1 MKIDSQIGGGVSKDI
16 AEDAQRLERMGF
28 DGAWSFE
35 SKHDPF
41 LPLALAASATSRLQL
56 GTNILVAFG
65 RSPFSVAQT
74 VWDLQRGSGGRFHL
88 GLGTQVRAHVER
100 RYSMPF
106 DHPAAR
112 LTDYVRCLRAVW
124 DSFQNDTRPN
134 YEGPFY
140 RFKLINQFFNA
151 GPIEHPDIP
160 VYVAGV
166 NPRMCRVAG
175 EVADGLHVH
184 PMHSVGYLRDV
195 VRPALEDGARR
206 SDRNAEDL
214 QLYAPVMVVTGDT
227 QQEMDEAAAKARQQI
242 AFYGST
248 PSYRVMLDYHGYGSL
263 GEELNRLMRQGDLS
277 EMAKQVPDALLEQ
290 VAVVSDPGNL
300 AARLRQRYEGVLHR
314 LSIYAPMPEG
324 ASETEWQQ
332 FISAFR
338 DPA

>member
-1 MKIDSQIGGGVSKDI
+1 MKIDTQIGGGVSKDI
-16 AEDAQRLERMGF
+16 AADVQRFERMGF
-28 DGAWSFE
+28 DGGWTFE
-35 SKHDPF
+35 SRHDPF
-41 LPLALAASATSRLQL
+41 LPLAQAATATTRLQL
-56 GTNILVAFG
+56 GTNIAVAFG

-74 VWDLQRGSGGRFHL
+74 AWDLQRGSGGRFHL

-112 LTDYVRCLRAVW
+112 LADYVRCLRAIW
-124 DSFQNDTRPN
+124 DTFQNDARPN
-134 YEGPFY
+134 YEGQFY
-140 RFKLINQFFNA
+140 RFRLINPFFNA
-151 GPIEHPDIP
+151 GPIDHPDIP

-206 SDRNAEDL
+206 GGRDAGAL

-227 QQEMDEAAAKARQQI
+227 QQEMDEAAVRARQQI
-242 AFYGST
+242 AFYAST
-248 PSYRVMLDYHGYGSL
+248 PSYRIVLDYHGYGSL
-263 GEELNRLMRQGDLS
+263 GEKLNLLMRQGDLS
-277 EMAKQVPDALLEQ
+277 SMGNQVPEALLEQ
-290 VAVVSDPGNL
+290 VAVVSCPGDL

-314 LSIYAPMPEG
+314 VSIYAPVLEG
-324 ASETEWQQ
+324 APETEWRQ
-332 FISAFR
+332 FIAAFR
-338 DPA
+338 AAA

>member
-1 MKIDSQIGGGVSKDI
+1 MKIDTQIGGGVSKDI
-16 AEDAQRLERMGF
+16 AADAQRLERMGF
-28 DGAWSFE
+28 DGGWTFE
-35 SKHDPF
+35 SRHDPF
-41 LPLALAASATSRLQL
+41 LPLAQAATATERLQL
-56 GTNILVAFG
+56 GTNIAVAFG

-74 VWDLQRGSGGRFHL
+74 AWDLQRGSGGRFHL

-112 LTDYVRCLRAVW
+112 LADYVRCLRAIW
-124 DSFQNDTRPN
+124 DTFQNDARPS

-140 RFKLINQFFNA
+140 RFRLINTFFNA
-151 GPIEHPDIP
+151 GPIDHPDIP

-206 SDRNAEDL
+206 SGRDAGAL
-214 QLYAPVMVVTGDT
+214 QLYAPVMVVTGNT
-227 QQEMDEAAAKARQQI
+227 QQEMDEAAVRARQQI
-242 AFYGST
+242 AFYAST
-248 PSYRVMLDYHGYGSL
+248 PSYRVVLDYHGYGSL
-263 GEELNRLMRQGDLS
+263 GDKLNRLMRQGDLAN
-277 EMAKQVPDALLEQ
+277 MGNQVPEALLEE
-290 VAVVSDPGNL
+290 VAVVSAPGDL

-314 LSIYAPMPEG
+314 VSIYAPVPEG
-324 ASETEWQQ
+324 ASESEWRQ
-332 FISAFR
+332 FIAAFR
-338 DPA
+338 AAA

>member
-1 MKIDSQIGGGVSKDI
+1 MKIDTQIGGGVSKDI
-16 AEDAQRLERMGF
+16 AADAQRFERMGF
-28 DGAWSFE
+28 DGGWTFE

-41 LPLALAASATSRLQL
+41 LPLAQAAGATKRLQL
-56 GTNILVAFG
+56 GTNIAVAFG

-74 VWDLQRGSGGRFHL
+74 SWDLQRGSGGRFHL

-112 LTDYVRCLRAVW
+112 LADYVRCLRAIW
-124 DSFQNDTRPN
+124 DTFQNDTRPG

-195 VRPALEDGARR
+195 VRPALEEGARR
-206 SDRNAEDL
+206 SGRDAGVL

-227 QQEMDEAAAKARQQI
+227 QQEMDEAAAQVRQQI
-242 AFYGST
+242 AFYAST
-248 PSYRVMLDYHGYGSL
+248 PSYRVVLDYHGYGLL
-263 GEELNRLMRQGDLS
+263 GEKLNRLMRQGDLS
-277 EMAKQVPDALLEQ
+277 NMGNQVPEDLLEQ
-290 VAVVSDPGNL
+290 VAVVSGPGQL
-300 AARLRQRYEGVLHR
+300 AAKLRQRYEGVLHG
-314 LSIYAPMPEG
+314 LSIYAPVPEG
-324 ASETEWQQ
+324 ASEAEWRE
-332 FISAFR
+332 FIAAFR
-338 DPA
+338 AAA